1 MVFFWA
7 CGLTEQREK
16 DSLMV
21 IREIQRK
28 TKSASRLIVWGCLPR
43 INPESLSTVYSGPI
57 VGPDSKG
64 FFESVLGKTIVPFDP
79 LEIAWA
85 QNMLVSSEACGQTRD
100 EHADAFTDALI
111 LFKQDWDRL
120 WKRARKNTN
129 YFIRVSSGCTGR
141 CTYCSERCAYG
152 RVKSRRIINIV
163 SDLKQG
169 LRHGYNRF
177 SLIATD
183 LGAYGRDMGCT
194 LSDLLR
200 EMIRVDNNRDYKII
214 LNQVNP
220 FYVKDMFSDLEEIFA
235 SGNIEMLNCPVQ
247 SGSERILKLMGRPHT
262 AKEWKDYMIRITR
275 RFPNVRLSTHFM
287 VGFPT
292 ETEEDF
298 QATLRLLDYPISLD
312 RIVVFKF
319 SGRPGVYAT
328 RITGQVPEEIKES
341 RSRKLRQKHARRY
354 AFDFGIRWVHNAF

>member
-1 MVFFWA
+1 
-7 CGLTEQREK
+7 LTEQREK
-16 DSLMV
+16 DSIMAV
-21 IREIQRK
+21 REIQRK
-28 TKSASRLIVWGCLPR
+28 MEPKSRLVVWGCLPK
-43 INPESLSTVYSGPI
+43 INPESLSAVYTGPV
-57 VGPDSKG
+57 VGPDDKN
-64 FFESVLGKTIVPFDP
+64 FFEGLLGNPIVPFDS
-79 LEIAWA
+79 LEAAGA
-85 QNMLVSSEACGQTRD
+85 QDMLVSSESCGQARD
-100 EHADAFTDALI
+100 QHSDALTDALI

-120 WKRARKNTN
+120 WRRARQNTN
-129 YFIRVSSGCTGR
+129 YCIRVASGCTGR
-141 CTYCSERCAYG
+141 CTYCSERCAFG
-152 RVKSRRIINIV
+152 RIKSRSITSIV
-163 SDLKQG
+163 SELERGLK
-169 LRHGYNRF
+169 RGYNRF

-183 LGAYGRDMGCT
+183 LGAYGRDMGCM

-200 EMIRVDNNRDYKII
+200 EMIRVDGNREYKII

-220 FYVKDMFSDLEEIFA
+220 FYLREMFSDLEEMLA
-235 SGNIEMLNCPVQ
+235 SGKIEALNCPVQ

-262 AKEWKDYMIRITR
+262 AKEWKGYMTRITR
-275 RFPNVRLSTHFM
+275 RFPSVRLSTHFM

-298 QATLRLLDYPISLD
+298 QATLRLLDYPLSLD

-328 RITGQVPEEIKES
+328 RITGQLPEEIKES